1 MSVKLINNRLLRSL
15 QNIQAN
21 CEKINEDLLNVAY
34 SCTVLAD
41 VSTIDSIKIES
52 DFIFESQ
59 DVKVIGVSPVANAFM
74 KNVQNATGEYNI
86 LFQSYIYILD
96 HSIISTN
103 KKNDSFNI
111 IGIIDDVR
119 FNLSNIDLILKI
131 NAGKENDTF
140 EADVKCTL
148 ININGFNYTLN
159 CLGEKD
165 ILYNLQS
172 AVSFVE
178 NDILVVNF
186 DENIAS
192 EIIFDSKSSY
202 RSYSY
207 NKKNKN
213 GLSTGAIVAIV
224 VSFVIIVA
232 IVFTLI
238 ALRKKLFRRKPS
250 VTIESTILNLKSF

>member
-59 DVKVIGVSPVANAFM
+59 DVKVIGVSPVANSFM

-86 LFQSYIYILD
+86 LFQSYIYLLD

-140 EADVKCTL
+140 EADVKCIL

-159 CLGEKD
+159 CLGEKN

-172 AVSFVE
+172 AVSFFE
-178 NDILVVNF
+178 NNILVVNF
-186 DENIAS
+186 DENITS
-192 EIIFDSKSSY
+192 EIIFDSGSSY
-202 RSYSY
+202 KFI
-207 NKKNKN
+207 KKNTS
-213 GLSTGAIVAIV
+213 GISTGAIVAIA
-224 VSFVIIVA
+224 VSFVIVLSIVII
-232 IVFTLI
+232 IVI
-238 ALRKKLFRRKPS
+238 LRKKLFRRKPS